1 MLLFGG
7 VTLEGL
13 IPGPLVLE
21 PAVEVDSS
29 SLTDLL
35 IVVVIMYM
43 SSVLSS
49 VLIIRDAVKPPIWIE
64 WTLYYIWRRV
74 AIKRLAAIWRG

>member
-13 IPGPLVLE
+13 IPDNSPGPLVLE

-43 SSVLSS
+43 FSVLSS
-49 VLIIRDAVKPPIWIE
+49 VLIIRGAVKPPIWIE
-64 WTLYYIWRRV
+64 CIIFGGGL
-74 AIKRLAAIWRG
+74 L